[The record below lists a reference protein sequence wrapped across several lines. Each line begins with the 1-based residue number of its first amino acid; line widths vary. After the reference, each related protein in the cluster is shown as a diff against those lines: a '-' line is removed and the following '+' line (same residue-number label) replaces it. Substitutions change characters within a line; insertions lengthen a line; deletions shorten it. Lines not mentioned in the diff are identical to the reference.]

1 MTSKRPDELRLDRL
15 ATPIGEALI
24 VTDEEGYLRAFDW
37 AGREAAMARLLR
49 LHYGSLAPRP
59 GAAPADMM
67 RRLRHYFDGDIA
79 GLAPIPWRTA
89 GTPFQRRVWGGLTTI
104 APGTTLSYGA
114 LAAQLGCA
122 SAIRAVGRAN
132 GSNPIS
138 VVVPC
143 HRVIG
148 ADGTLTAMAAACR
161 ASAGSSSTRARRSA
175 AQRSVANARRK
186 RQSGGGLRRSVSG
199 RRGQNQRLAQADDL
213 ARARIIADA
222 EAAHAVGPV
231 FDIELAGMGHDVV
244 EPGQRDLH
252 GVGFV
257 VVDDAEKRQPLR
269 LNLGAEGERGDF
281 DLGLLADERLRKA
294 VAIGTPIR
302 GIELSRRHGLSPC

>member
-37 AGREAAMARLLR
+37 ADREAAMARLLR

-148 ADGTLTAMAAACR
+148 ADGTLT
-161 ASAGSSSTRARRSA
+161 GY
-175 AQRSVANARRK
+175 
-186 RQSGGGLRRSVSG
+186 GGGLPRKRWLLEHEGAAFRSTAE
-199 RRGQNQRLAQADDL
+199 RGERAAQATERRRPPTL
-213 ARARIIADA
+213 SERPARAK
-222 EAAHAVGPV
+222 PV
-231 FDIELAGMGHDVV
+231 ARASG
-244 EPGQRDLH
+244 
-252 GVGFV
+252 
-257 VVDDAEKRQPLR
+257 
-269 LNLGAEGERGDF
+269 
-281 DLGLLADERLRKA
+281 
-294 VAIGTPIR
+294 
-302 GIELSRRHGLSPC
+302 